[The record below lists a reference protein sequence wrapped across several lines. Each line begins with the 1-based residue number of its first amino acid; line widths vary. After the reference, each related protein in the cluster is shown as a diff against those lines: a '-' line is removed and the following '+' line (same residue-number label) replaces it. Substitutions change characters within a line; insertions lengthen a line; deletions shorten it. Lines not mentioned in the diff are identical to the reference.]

1 MMIFILT
8 GLAGGMGSPPGAAA
22 APEAPDEPVD
32 GYGYTYIAGVNDP
45 WIEANSGTLLTFSSP
60 DDGYAG
66 PLNIDFNFR
75 FYEQTFS
82 QLYVSTNGLV
92 TFGAWSTAYQNKPI
106 PWTPTP
112 NNLIAGLWSDLKM
125 HNGRAYLRTL
135 GTAPARICVVE
146 WEIYDLPPSNP
157 AAVLILNFEV
167 LLYENGDIVLQYK
180 ELDGVPSR
188 YTVGIEDGDGIN
200 GLQYLPALAEG
211 SDIRIIRPSPGPRVK
226 ALPRFQGGFVYDLK
240 AQYRFSIENN
250 GEWGADVYN
259 LKVGSTAPGWQA
271 KLYDRNGERL
281 LSDTNSDAVIDTGSI
296 GQGQAITVTLKVEAP
311 TTALPGDYTTLVF
324 TATSTLEASRWMTGS
339 IQSAVPLQFSQLYV
353 SGGIRMGQFWKENV
367 IDRQVLPVYPGATLS
382 MEATST
388 DNYLVAWELPGSSSD
403 GLFTEI
409 YYNLYNRLGGAGEDR
424 LLTNSAEVLQEPNI
438 EIADARVPTIAASP
452 DGRVAVAWNLLKWR
466 PLTTGA
472 HVPLTREMLADEK
485 LAVDYEKNSNVYFA
499 ILDAAGNR
507 LSERYNVTQDA
518 GWFLTGH
525 TYEYPSVTVTGDGRY
540 VVCWIDQ
547 FSAGRG
553 VRCAAHTFDG
563 QQISQTAV
571 VQVATAGVDVLA
583 LNHLLTTPLSSNRVL
598 VSFTEAR
605 TDATRVRYAVIN
617 SAGSL
622 VYGPVELAGADGV
635 QPRAVQFSNGKILL
649 AWIEQDG
656 RVAYTY
662 LDTSFSAGPT
672 QYFSHV
678 SRRSADSLSVTLERE
693 GQAVLTWVD
702 LDDQDY
708 LYYTVLNQDQAVR
721 TPPMI
726 FISDPWGD
734 PAYLASAYGFGN
746 AGYLGVYQISHP
758 FISR

>member
-1 MMIFILT
+1 
-8 GLAGGMGSPPGAAA
+8 
-22 APEAPDEPVD
+22 VD

-45 WIEANSGTLLTFSSP
+45 WVEANSGALLTFSSP
-60 DDGYAG
+60 DDGYSG
-66 PLNIDFNFR
+66 PHSIGFDFK

-92 TFGAWSTAYQNKPI
+92 TFGAWSTAYQSKPI
-106 PWTPTP
+106 PWAPTP

-135 GTAPARICVVE
+135 GAAPSRVCVVE
-146 WEIYDLPPSNP
+146 WEIYDRPPSDP
-157 AAVLILNFEV
+157 AAILTLNFEV
-167 LLYENGDIVLQYK
+167 LLYENGNIVLQYK
-180 ELDGVPSR
+180 ELDSAPAR
-188 YTVGIEDGDGIN
+188 YTVGIEDSDGVN

-211 SDIRIIRPSPGPRVK
+211 SDIRFIRPNPGPRVK
-226 ALPRFQGGFVYDLK
+226 ALPRFQGSFVYDLK
-240 AQYRFSIENN
+240 AQYRFSVENN

-259 LKVGSTAPGWQA
+259 LKVSSTSPGWQA
-271 KLYDRNGERL
+271 RFYDRTGERL
-281 LSDTNSDAVIDTGSI
+281 LGDTNSDTLIDTGAVS
-296 GQGQAITVTLKVEAP
+296 QGQAITVTLKVEAP

-324 TATSTLEASRWMTGS
+324 TATSTLEASRWMTGTV
-339 IQSAVPLQFSQLYV
+339 QSAVPLQFSQLYV
-353 SGGIRMGQFWKENV
+353 SGGIRMGQFWKENA
-367 IDRQVLPVYPGATLS
+367 IDRQVLSFYPGATLS
-382 MEATST
+382 MESIST
-388 DNYLVAWELPGSSSD
+388 DNYLIAWELGGSSSD

-424 LLTNSAEVLQEPNI
+424 LLTNTAEAVQEPNVD
-438 EIADARVPTIAASP
+438 IADARVPTIAASP

-466 PLTTGA
+466 PLASGA
-472 HVPLTREMLADEK
+472 RLPLTREMLTDEQ

-499 ILDAAGNR
+499 VLDAAGNR
-507 LSERYNVTQDA
+507 LSSRYNVTQDA

-525 TYEYPSVTVTGDGRY
+525 TYEYPVVAGDGDNRY
-540 VVCWIDQ
+540 VVCWIEQ
-547 FSAGRG
+547 FSVGRA
-553 VRCAAHTFDG
+553 VRCAVHTFDG
-563 QQISQTAV
+563 QQITQTATL
-571 VQVATAGVDVLA
+571 QVAAAGASALA

-598 VSFTEAR
+598 VTYTEAYP
-605 TDATRVRYAVIN
+605 TDTRVMYAVIN
-617 SAGSL
+617 SAGAL
-622 VYGPVELAGADGV
+622 VYGPMQVAGADGV

-662 LDTSFSAGPT
+662 LDTGFSAGPT
-672 QYFSHV
+672 QYLTHL
-678 SRRSADSLSVTLERE
+678 SRRAADSLSVTLERE
-693 GQAVLTWVD
+693 GQAILTWVD

-708 LYYTVLNQDQAVR
+708 LFYAVLNQDQAVR

-726 FISDPWGD
+726 FISEPWGD